1 MKDTYL
7 ELGNKHDNWVIW
19 DKKSNFIKFVLVSS
33 LLIAILR
40 LFLKFSAT
48 ELPMSETFLFILKE
62 IPEETLEALYNLALL
77 LTPFYLFVKK
87 LREFNKWL
95 KYSFIFIISVIAI
108 SIEKMLDYIFPI
120 IDFGYDHT
128 TLIHKNHYIF
138 YYIGDIFFYFIIL
151 LLFGYLDS
159 ILLEKKKIFRALLRK
174 DIEVNELEM
183 LKVKFELKSLQSQVN
198 PHVLF
203 NTLNSLST
211 LIVKNPQLAQDLTI
225 NMANLYRYILGASK
239 KESWLIKEE
248 IDLIRVYLDIE
259 SVRLGSRLTY
269 QVNTTKK
276 NEQMLIPPLLIQPLV
291 ENSIKYGIAPYVK
304 GGTISINIIDID
316 NNICIIVKDTHS
328 IKDNISSEIFTAG
341 EKTGFENIKKRLN
354 LVYDDNNASFKFKLN
369 KDGASSEILIKY
381 FYK

>member
-1 MKDTYL
+1 MKDTEL
-7 ELGNKHDNWVIW
+7 ELGSKHDNWVIW

-40 LFLKFSAT
+40 LFLKFSAA
-48 ELPMSETFLFILKE
+48 ELSISETFLFILKE

-95 KYSFIFIISVIAI
+95 KYLFIFIISVIAI
-108 SIEKMLDYIFPI
+108 SIEKILDYIFPI
-120 IDFGYDHT
+120 IDFGYEHT

-211 LIVKNPQLAQDLTI
+211 LIAKKPQLAQDLTL

-248 IDLIRVYLDIE
+248 INLIRVYLDIE

-269 QVNTTKK
+269 KINTTKQ
-276 NEQMLIPPLLIQPLV
+276 NERMLIPPLLIQPLV

-304 GGTISINIIDID
+304 GGTISIDIIDTE
-316 NNICIIVKDTHS
+316 NNLCIIVKDTHS
-328 IKDNISSEIFTAG
+328 IKDNISSEILTAG

-354 LVYDDNNASFKFKLN
+354 LVYDEKNASFKFKLN
-369 KDGASSEILIKY
+369 EDGASSEILIKY